1 MADIQ
6 IIGDIVPNNYEWAY
20 NFLGWDCTSP
30 RMVMSVLSA
39 AAEDETVDIYINS
52 PGGYVSAGQE
62 IYSRLRNDRRAR
74 CHIIGQ
80 ACSAASVIA
89 MGAGYCDITP
99 VGLIMVHCAAAC
111 AEGNHRDL
119 EGMARTLKTVDRAL
133 AEAYSQKSGMS
144 LEDALKMMEKETWLT
159 ANQCVELGLC
169 DAIMPDFEGV
179 GLLDAV
185 AAAGSPKVTPAMLA
199 ELNAAREREQD
210 EIENLIGDLDCYGP
224 RIGG

>member
-6 IIGDIVPNNYEWAY
+6 ILGDIVPDDYGVVYEW
-20 NFLGWDCTSP
+20 FGWDYASP
-30 RMVMSVLSA
+30 RKIA
-39 AAEDETVDIYINS
+39 AALAEAPEDEIVDVYINS

-62 IYSRLRNDRRAR
+62 IYSRLRRDSRVRG
-74 CHIIGQ
+74 HIIGQ
-80 ACSAASVIA
+80 ACSAASIIA

-99 VGLIMVHCAAAC
+99 VGLIMVHCAATY

-119 EGMARTLKTVDRAL
+119 EGVARSLKTIDRAL
-133 AEAYSQKSGMS
+133 AEAYATKSGMS
-144 LEDALKMMEKETWLT
+144 LEDAVKMMEKETWLT

-169 DAIMPDFEGV
+169 DAIMPDSEGV
-179 GLLDAV
+179 GLLGAV

-199 ELNAAREREQD
+199 DFKLARAKEQQ
-210 EIENLIGDLDCYGP
+210 EIEDLIGDLDTYGS